1 MRNKTVIAVLSVVM
15 IFVLAACGKTN
26 EWVGTYGG
34 TSTTGDKVE
43 ITINDDGT
51 VQYKENKDIIAGT
64 WTERE
69 HSILLDFNGE
79 VSSTSEPLIVTLSAD
94 KTTITVESDD
104 SKSKKIKDVTI
115 LKITQEHPLLSGC
128 FLVVGYNLFR
138 IEIKRY

>member
-1 MRNKTVIAVLSVVM
+1 MKYRTSVCVQVVEDKMSGKVHNYKENEKMSNKTVIAVLSMVM

-34 TSTTGDKVE
+34 TSTSGHKVE

-51 VQYKENKDIIAGT
+51 VQYKRGKDITAGT
-64 WTERE
+64 WTEKE

-104 SKSKKIKDVTI
+104 SKW
-115 LKITQEHPLLSGC
+115 HPD
-128 FLVVGYNLFR
+128 YYQR
-138 IEIKRY
+138 R